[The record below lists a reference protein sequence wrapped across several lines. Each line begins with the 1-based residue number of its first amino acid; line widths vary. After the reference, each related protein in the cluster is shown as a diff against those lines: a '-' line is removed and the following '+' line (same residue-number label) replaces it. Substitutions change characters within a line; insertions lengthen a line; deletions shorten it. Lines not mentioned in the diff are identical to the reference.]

1 MNASVSGGRWR
12 CICCE
17 SFITYQELEVCGLT
31 QSALQTFATEVSATR
46 DRIEFRADKSL
57 HLLDEAPLRH
67 KNRQRQKESV
77 KGSYSG
83 VLGQSSGR
91 GPVTHE
97 TIEIIDLDDD

>member
-46 DRIEFRADKSL
+46 DRIEFRADKSFR
-57 HLLDEAPLRH
+57 LLNEAPLRH
-67 KNRQRQKESV
+67 KNKQRQKESV
-77 KGSYSG
+77 KGTYKDA
-83 VLGQSSGR
+83 LGQSPGR
-91 GPVTHE
+91 VPVAHE
-97 TIEIIDLDDD
+97 TIEIIDLDD